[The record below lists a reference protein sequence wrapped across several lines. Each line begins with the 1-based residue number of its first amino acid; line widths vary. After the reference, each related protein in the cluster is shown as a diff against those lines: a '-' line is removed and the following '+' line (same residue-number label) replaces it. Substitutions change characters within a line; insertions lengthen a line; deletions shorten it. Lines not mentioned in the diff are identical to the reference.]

1 MLPLARVRGIKIL
14 ALYFLIR
21 ENQVRVFAAGTLVLA
36 ALLAAVAIAGC
47 GGSGGDTVEGLPL
60 QPAGKA
66 EAANFDGVHSGEI
79 ELALEIDRYK
89 KKLEEINM
97 RILGNFMGAGEEA
110 LPQIDLAIESNG
122 DLAGHDVAFLSS
134 PVLQTDKWIV
144 NFDRKVYE
152 PDHASFE
159 EMKKKFEEA
168 QEEEGGTG
176 NAMSCVDAAEDF
188 DVTDAVHHVSFESK
202 GEALDGKKVQTVGA
216 DLDVSAAID
225 ELIKLGEESP
235 GCQAQLE
242 AVGMPPAAEL
252 EELEQELKGSLT
264 AARLTLSLDK
274 NGVVRYFK
282 ILANDELPHDEELEV
297 ELVMR
302 LNRVNEVTELVT
314 THGYSPYPALLKQ
327 FGLDDEDVQQASAGE
342 IYIGVLEVL
351 ADRLFGREEG

>member
-1 MLPLARVRGIKIL
+1 
-14 ALYFLIR
+14 
-21 ENQVRVFAAGTLVLA
+21 VLA
-36 ALLAAVAIAGC
+36 ALLAAVVIAGC
-47 GGSGGDTVEGLPL
+47 GGSGGGDTVEGLPA

-66 EAANFDGVHSGEI
+66 EAASFDGVHSGEI

-89 KKLEEINM
+89 KKPEEINM
-97 RILGNFMGAGEEA
+97 RILGTFMGAGEEA
-110 LPQIDLAIESNG
+110 LPQMDLAIESNG
-122 DLAGHDVAFLSS
+122 DLAGQNVAFLGS
-134 PVLQTDKWIV
+134 PLLQNDKWIV
-144 NFDRKVYE
+144 NFDSKVYE

-159 EMKKKFEEA
+159 EMKQKFEEA

-176 NAMSCVDAAEDF
+176 NAMACVEAAEGF
-188 DVTDAVHHVSFESK
+188 NVTDAVHHVSFEGK
-202 GEALDGKKVQTVGA
+202 GETLDGKKVETVGA
-216 DLDVSAAID
+216 DLDVSVAIN
-225 ELIKLGEESP
+225 ELIKLTEASP

-242 AVGMPPAAEL
+242 AVGLPPKAEL

-282 ILANDELPHDEELEV
+282 ILANAELPHNEELEV

-302 LNRVNEVTELVT
+302 LTRVNEVTELAN

-327 FGLDDEDVQQASAGE
+327 FGLDKQDVQQADAGE
-342 IYIGVLEVL
+342 IYVGVLAVL

>member
-1 MLPLARVRGIKIL
+1 VRVRS
-14 ALYFLIR
+14 
-21 ENQVRVFAAGTLVLA
+21 AGALVLM

-47 GGSGGDTVEGLPL
+47 GGSGGGDTVEELPA

-66 EAANFDGVHSGEI
+66 EAANFDGVHSGEV

-89 KKLEEINM
+89 KKPEEINM
-97 RILGNFMGAGEEA
+97 RILGSFMGAGEEA
-110 LPQIDLAIESNG
+110 LPQMDLAIESNG
-122 DLAGHDVAFLSS
+122 DLAGHNVAFLSG
-134 PVLQTDKWIV
+134 PLLQADKWIV
-144 NFDRKVYE
+144 NFNGKVYE

-168 QEEEGGTG
+168 QQEEGGTG
-176 NAMSCVDAAEDF
+176 NAMACVEAAEGF
-188 DVTDAVHHVSFESK
+188 NVTDAVHHVSFEGK
-202 GEALDGKKVQTVGA
+202 GESLDGKKVETVGA

-242 AVGMPPAAEL
+242 AVGMPPKAEL

-274 NGVVRYFK
+274 HGVVRYFK
-282 ILANDELPHDEELEV
+282 ILANAELPHNEELEV

-302 LNRVNEVTELVT
+302 LSRVNEVTELAN

-327 FGLDDEDVQQASAGE
+327 FGLDKQDVQQADAGE
-342 IYIGVLEVL
+342 IYAGVLGVL